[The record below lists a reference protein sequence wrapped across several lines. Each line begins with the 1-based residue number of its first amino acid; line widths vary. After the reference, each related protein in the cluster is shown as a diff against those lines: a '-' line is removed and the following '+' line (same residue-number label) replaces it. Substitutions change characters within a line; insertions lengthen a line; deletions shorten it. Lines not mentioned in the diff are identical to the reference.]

1 MEYRGYPVVEGFRGG
16 GGYKGIP
23 CGKWRALH
31 VVQDQDP
38 RVPAGLLSMSRF
50 LQVVS
55 VAEAAGVVVQIAPA
69 PVAETAPVERSAGRV
84 LAAPVAAD
92 TDIPGFDRSVVDG
105 CAVRAQDTTGA
116 GDSVP
121 ALLQSMGRVSMGTG
135 DGKIIVRAGGCAYIP
150 TGGVLPAGADAVVM
164 VEYTEEAGDTILE
177 IGCGSGYQAAVLSR
191 LVKQV
196 HSLEIIPELAAAATG
211 RLESL
216 GYRNVAV
223 HCADGHDGWPAHAP
237 YDGIIVTAAAPVVP
251 PALAAQLRPG
261 TRLVMPVGR
270 PGGFQELM
278 VLEKRA
284 DGGIDAR
291 EVLGVSFV
299 PLTGRRCDAD

>member
-1 MEYRGYPVVEGFRGG
+1 MNTREQMLRDIRQEVEMTRQ
-16 GGYKGIP
+16 YLRKD
-23 CGKWRALH
+23 AL
-31 VVQDQDP
+31 DE
-38 RVPAGLLSMSRF
+38 RVM
-50 LQVVS
+50 
-55 VAEAAGVVVQIAPA
+55 AA
-69 PVAETAPVERSAGRV
+69 
-84 LAAPVAAD
+84 
-92 TDIPGFDRSVVDG
+92 
-105 CAVRAQDTTGA
+105 
-116 GDSVP
+116 
-121 ALLQSMGRVSMGTG
+121 MGTVPRDAFVPEQLRHRAFDNG
-135 DGKIIVRAGGCAYIP
+135 PLPIGHGQTISQPYIVALMTDLLEP
-150 TGGVLPAGADAVVM
+150 
-164 VEYTEEAGDTILE
+164 EAGDTILE

-216 GYRNVAV
+216 GYRNVSV
-223 HCADGHDGWPAHAP
+223 HCVDGHDGWPAHAP

-270 PGGFQELM
+270 SGGFQELM

-299 PLTGRRCDAD
+299 PLTGHRCDAD

>member
-1 MEYRGYPVVEGFRGG
+1 MNTREQMLWDIRQEVEMTRQ
-16 GGYKGIP
+16 YLRKD
-23 CGKWRALH
+23 AL
-31 VVQDQDP
+31 DE
-38 RVPAGLLSMSRF
+38 RVM
-50 LQVVS
+50 
-55 VAEAAGVVVQIAPA
+55 AA
-69 PVAETAPVERSAGRV
+69 
-84 LAAPVAAD
+84 
-92 TDIPGFDRSVVDG
+92 
-105 CAVRAQDTTGA
+105 
-116 GDSVP
+116 
-121 ALLQSMGRVSMGTG
+121 MGTVPRDAFVPEQLRHRAFDNG
-135 DGKIIVRAGGCAYIP
+135 PLPIGHGQTISQPYIVALMTDLLEP
-150 TGGVLPAGADAVVM
+150 
-164 VEYTEEAGDTILE
+164 EAGDTILE

-270 PGGFQELM
+270 SGGFQELM

-299 PLTGRRCDAD
+299 PLTGHRCDAD